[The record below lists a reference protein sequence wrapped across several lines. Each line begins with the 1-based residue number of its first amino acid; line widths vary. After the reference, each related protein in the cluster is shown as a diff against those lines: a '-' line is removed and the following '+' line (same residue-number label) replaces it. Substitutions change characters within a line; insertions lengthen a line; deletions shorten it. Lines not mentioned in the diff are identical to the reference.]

1 MFIQIQTILYFLLGI
16 LDKQALFLTL
26 NKQKNNGANFCN
38 SHKNFSLSDHS
49 NLSRLVQLIKKN

>member
-16 LDKQALFLTL
+16 INKSNQFWSLIDK
-26 NKQKNNGANFCN
+26 KNNALLKDI
-38 SHKNFSLSDHS
+38 SFSLSDHS